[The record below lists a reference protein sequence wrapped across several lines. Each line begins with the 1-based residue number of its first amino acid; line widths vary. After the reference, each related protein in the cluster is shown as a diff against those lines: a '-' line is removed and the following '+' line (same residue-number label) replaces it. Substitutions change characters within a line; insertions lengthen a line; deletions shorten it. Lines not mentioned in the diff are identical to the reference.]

1 MAPNFVSKDMRILR
15 SERYSP
21 IAANEARNFIE
32 ASLGERITPG
42 DLLDALKDGVALCK
56 LVNQAAPNTLRF
68 NERAHMPFVQM
79 ENISLFLEACK
90 KHPFNLQSHD
100 TFLTVD
106 LYESK
111 DPAQV
116 LQCLGAFSRA
126 VHKID
131 SVRFPYP
138 IGSRPRMSSQE
149 TSASAIG
156 KNNYQERAV
165 SNASSASSIKY
176 SETRSLLTK
185 SKTGDASY
193 GRKWCPI
200 QSTGF
205 SNLQRS
211 SFPTK
216 NVNEEA
222 TPPPWSVAQYGYM
235 GGASQGNLGVSF
247 GGRRQ
252 ITSVGPYVPNL
263 SGKEKKQREKEVEKE
278 VLRLKTEETERR
290 QQEQV
295 VAEEERKRISEENRW
310 KNEAKI
316 SRDKEFLKKKEENK
330 RWEQRDLGWRN
341 QEESRLKDKDR
352 SELDL
357 NKRRNLNNS
366 FSSRQLRDQYLIR
379 NQVEDISI
387 SSSYNPESNRVK
399 ELERELELA
408 REREREYERGRLAK
422 SSRQNEKDI
431 KKQNPAICASEG
443 NKDPPEPPSRS
454 HILSLKKSEEAWN
467 FEGKNQI
474 RRKLLASKSTPDL
487 QSLSSTTASSHSP
500 IITPTRQLPEPVYS
514 SQLQNQ
520 QLGSRPLPDPTK
532 YAVASRKSFIQ
543 TDDSVIRLGL
553 PWQSKPSTT
562 YLSKQK
568 SDPTTSD
575 VVPEDRVQ
583 QKQQQSP
590 GKKSSWAIK
599 GLLEREMEMERQRQ
613 REWEQNQRELER
625 NVANTDNV
633 VEDTGEG
640 IGGQWDVDQWTSY
653 TEDSQNIDIQGIGYS
668 RRQIVGPRPP
678 PTSR

>member
-32 ASLGERITPG
+32 ASLGEQITPG

-56 LVNQAAPNTLRF
+56 LVNHAAPDTLRF

-131 SVRFPYP
+131 PVRFPYP

-149 TSASAIG
+149 TSAAEIG

-165 SNASSASSIKY
+165 STTSSASSIKY

-193 GRKWCPI
+193 GRKRSPI
-200 QSTGF
+200 QASGPTNTQGLSF
-205 SNLQRS
+205 S
-211 SFPTK
+211 TK
-216 NVNEEA
+216 NVNEGVKS
-222 TPPPWSVAQYGYM
+222 PPWSVAQYGYM

-252 ITSVGPYVPNL
+252 ITSAGPYFT
-263 SGKEKKQREKEVEKE
+263 SFSEKEKKQREKDVEKE
-278 VLRLKTEETERR
+278 MLRFKTGETERKHK
-290 QQEQV
+290 EQA
-295 VAEEERKRISEENRW
+295 VAEEEKKHSFEEKGW
-310 KNEAKI
+310 ADKTKI
-316 SRDKEFLKKKEENK
+316 SRDKEFLKKKEENR

-341 QEESRLKDKDR
+341 QEESRLKDKAR

-379 NQVEDISI
+379 NQVEDVSI
-387 SSSYNPESNRVK
+387 SNSYNPESNRVK

-408 REREREYERGRLAK
+408 REREREYERARLAK

-431 KKQNPAICASEG
+431 IKQNPVIHASEG

-454 HILSLKKSEEAWN
+454 HILSPKKSGEAWN

-474 RRKLLASKSTPDL
+474 RRKLLASKSTSDL
-487 QSLSSTTASSHSP
+487 QSLSSTIFSSHSP
-500 IITPTRQLPEPVYS
+500 IVTPTRQIPEPVYS
-514 SQLQNQ
+514 SQIQNQ
-520 QLGSRPLPDPTK
+520 QTGSRPLPDPTK
-532 YAVASRKSFIQ
+532 YAVASRKNFIQ
-543 TDDSVIRLGL
+543 TDDSVIRYGL
-553 PWQSKPSTT
+553 PWQSKPSKT

-568 SDPTTSD
+568 SGPTTSD
-575 VVPEDRVQ
+575 LVPEDWVK
-583 QKQQQSP
+583 QKPQQSP

-613 REWEQNQRELER
+613 REWEQSQRELER
-625 NVANTDNV
+625 NVSNTDNV
-633 VEDTGEG
+633 VEGTDEG
-640 IGGQWDVDQWTSY
+640 IGGRWDADQWASY